1 MQKNIFDLA
10 TAKKN
15 SLPKKKKSPK
25 KKKNA
30 PGMCCH
36 MKKPAS
42 ARQASSNPARSGVQ
56 PQFKRARGKQPDP
69 EKKAD
74 DETKEEGEGQ
84 EEEGVNEVDR
94 VTLRNRRTSAAYHTT
109 RDKHKPKVSKGDIK
123 GTAEWNKKWELAS
136 EKARQAARDAGAKFD
151 KEWSDMTAVQEGI
164 LQAGTEEKNEN
175 GIQKNGEEQEDDNEK
190 DVD

>member
-1 MQKNIFDLA
+1 
-10 TAKKN
+10 
-15 SLPKKKKSPK
+15 
-25 KKKNA
+25 
-30 PGMCCH
+30 